1 MRLSMVLILALGY
14 GAFSAAFGFAAEE
27 NAIENG
33 QLKLTYSASATTLA
47 PGHKATLVIDIEPKP
62 KVHLYAQGA
71 KGYMAVDWQME
82 NSKAWTSLPATYPP
96 SHMVNL
102 PAINE
107 TVPVFSDHIH
117 LVREITLGADADLA
131 GALDADRT
139 LTVAGSL
146 QYQACDDR
154 LCYFPKTIPI
164 KWTFKVGQ
172 PDAPQKAQAKTR

>member
-1 MRLSMVLILALGY
+1 MRLSIVLILALG
-14 GAFSAAFGFAAEE
+14 SAVCGLAAEE

-33 QLKLTYSASATTLA
+33 QLKLTYSASATTVA
-47 PGHKATLVIDIEPKP
+47 PGHKATLVIDIDPKP

-82 NSKAWTSLPATYPP
+82 ESKAWTSLPAVYPP

-107 TVPVFSDHIH
+107 TVPVFSEHIH
-117 LVREITLGADADLA
+117 LVREITLGPDADLA
-131 GALDADRT
+131 GALGADRT
-139 LTVAGSL
+139 LAVAGSL

-172 PDAPQKAQAKTR
+172 PDTPQKAQSKTR